1 MNLMYLALDPN
12 SKLKDEKYNAKLQ
25 AIKDLLKKSKIKIS
39 DKYQKVG
46 NTIYYKNCLPL
57 IEETRDLLTKPTGS
71 CKMRVNWKKESFA
84 GLSTEEIMK
93 RLPEYWGWS
102 ISVVDENY
110 KRNKYKNKTNM
121 WVVFDTEEKAEE
133 AMKLFNK
140 MFYTEIELDTIDEYK
155 KFIKSPEKRVLSFDQ
170 IVPNAYELYDEVD
183 KHTL

>member
-1 MNLMYLALDPN
+1 MYLALDPN
-12 SKLKDEKYNAKLQ
+12 SKLKDEKYNTKLQ
-25 AIKDLLKKSKIKIS
+25 AIKKLLKKNKIKIS

-110 KRNKYKNKTNM
+110 KRNKYKNKTDM

-133 AMKLFNK
+133 VM
-140 MFYTEIELDTIDEYK
+140 EIASGGLKPETIDEYK